1 MKLDIKKASSHTLNA
16 CDETTVCL
24 YIYLY
29 IYIIFGRKDRD
40 RIIYWNWS
48 KHDFLQGSAII
59 ELYIV
64 FDAWI
69 PHHEDKKI

>member
-1 MKLDIKKASSHTLNA
+1 MKLDIKKVSSHA
-16 CDETTVCL
+16 KRMWWDYCVSI
-24 YIYLY
+24 YIY

-69 PHHEDKKI
+69 PHHEDKNI